1 MPIEKPKI
9 RPVESFPVDQDGQTY
24 ICLRDPSGIAPT
36 PILIG
41 MGAYFLVTLFDGTC
55 SKIDLQAAFTKRF
68 GEPLPSE
75 HLDGLIDA
83 LDQGFFL
90 DSPAYAARMDQVR
103 EEFAR
108 NPQRPA
114 ALAGL
119 CYEQEPVKLRREI
132 EAFFHA
138 PGGPGQIPQPSSDG
152 APLSGLIAPHIDPRR
167 GGPAYAHAYGE
178 LLTRERPDLVII
190 LGTSHYGRGPQLF
203 TATRKDYMTPLGAV
217 ATDRDFVDRAGG
229 ALSRRRPL
237 RRRTAPSQ
245 RAFDRVSGAVSGV
258 GAGHRRLQDCADPGQ
273 LVPSRWWQWRVPAV
287 EPRVS
292 GFIEALR
299 AEIAAEKRRVLI
311 VAGVD
316 FAHVGKKF
324 GDSFSADAKIAEWVK
339 DEDLALI
346 ENIKRGD
353 PDGFFG
359 EIAKDHDARKIC
371 GLAPMYTQLELLR
384 GHPARLLMHDIAME
398 PQTES
403 AVSFASLAID

>member
-1 MPIEKPKI
+1 MENPKI
-9 RPVESFPVDQDGQTY
+9 RAVEAFPVDQEGQTY

-41 MGAYFLVTLFDGTC
+41 MGAYFLVTLFDGTN
-55 SKIDLQAAFTKRF
+55 SKLDLKAAFTRRF
-68 GEPLPSE
+68 GDLLPSE
-75 HLDGLIDA
+75 HLDGLIGA
-83 LDQGFFL
+83 LDQGYFL
-90 DSPAYAARMDQVR
+90 DSPAYAARIAEVR
-103 EEFAR
+103 EEYLR

-119 CYEQEPVKLRREI
+119 CYENEPVKLRREI
-132 EAFFHA
+132 EAFFIA
-138 PGGPGQIPQPSSDG
+138 PGGPGQIPQPNSSG

-190 LGTSHYGRGPQLF
+190 LGTSHYGSGPQLF

-217 ATDRDFVDRAGG
+217 TTDREFLDRLAARYKDGDLFAEELLHRNEHSIEFQALFLAWALGTAGYKVVPILVG
-229 ALSRRRPL
+229 SFHEMVATGETPVLD
-237 RRRTAPSQ
+237 Q
-245 RAFDRVSGAVSGV
+245 RV
-258 GAGHRRLQDCADPGQ
+258 G
-273 LVPSRWWQWRVPAV
+273 
-287 EPRVS
+287 

-299 AEIAAEKRRVLI
+299 AELAAENRRVLI

-324 GDSFSADAKIAEWVK
+324 GDSFSADQKIADWVK
-339 DEDLALI
+339 AEDLDLI

-353 PDGFFG
+353 PAGFFAD
-359 EIAKDHDARKIC
+359 IAKDQDQRKIC
-371 GLAPMYTQLELLR
+371 GLSPMYTQLELLR
-384 GHPARLLMHDIAME
+384 DHRARLLMHDIAME

>member
-1 MPIEKPKI
+1 MENPKI
-9 RPVESFPVDQDGQTY
+9 RAVEAFPVDQDGQTY

-41 MGAYFLVTLFDGTC
+41 TGAYFLVTLFDGTN
-55 SKIDLQAAFTKRF
+55 SKLDLKAAFTRRF
-68 GEPLPSE
+68 GDLLPSE
-75 HLDGLIDA
+75 HLDALIAA

-90 DSPAYAARMDQVR
+90 DSPTYAARMAEVR
-103 EEFAR
+103 EEYLR

-119 CYEQEPVKLRREI
+119 CYENEPVRLRREI
-132 EAFFHA
+132 EAFFIA
-138 PGGPGQIPQPSSDG
+138 PGGPGQIPQPNSSG

-190 LGTSHYGRGPQLF
+190 LGTSHYGSGPQLF

-217 ATDRDFVDRAGG
+217 ATDREFVDRLAARYGDGDLLAEELLHRNEHSIEFQALFLAWALGTAGYKVVPILVG
-229 ALSRRRPL
+229 SFHEMVTSGETPALD
-237 RRRTAPSQ
+237 A
-245 RAFDRVSGAVSGV
+245 RVG
-258 GAGHRRLQDCADPGQ
+258 
-273 LVPSRWWQWRVPAV
+273 
-287 EPRVS
+287 

-299 AEIAAEKRRVLI
+299 AELAAESRRVLI

-324 GDSFSADAKIAEWVK
+324 GDTFSADDKIAEWVK
-339 DEDLALI
+339 AEDLALI

-353 PDGFFG
+353 PAGFFAD
-359 EIAKDHDARKIC
+359 IAKDQDRRKIC
-371 GLAPMYTQLELLR
+371 GLSPMYTQLELLR
-384 GHPARLLMHDIAME
+384 DHRARLLMHDIAME

>member
-1 MPIEKPKI
+1 MENPKI
-9 RPVESFPVDQDGQTY
+9 RAVEAFPVDQDGQTY

-41 MGAYFLVTLFDGTC
+41 MGAYFLVTLFDGTN
-55 SKIDLQAAFTKRF
+55 SKLDLQAAFTRRF
-68 GEPLPSE
+68 GDLLPSE
-75 HLDGLIDA
+75 HLDALISA

-90 DSPAYAARMDQVR
+90 DSPASAVRIAEVR
-103 EEFAR
+103 EEYLR

-114 ALAGL
+114 ALASL
-119 CYEQEPVKLRREI
+119 CYENEPVKLRREI
-132 EAFFHA
+132 EAFFSA
-138 PGGPGQIPQPSSDG
+138 PGGPGQIPQPNSNG
-152 APLSGLIAPHIDPRR
+152 AALSGLIAPHIDPRR

-203 TATRKDYMTPLGAV
+203 TATHKDYMTPLGAV
-217 ATDRDFVDRAGG
+217 TTDREFLDRLAARYSDGDLFAEELLHRNEHSIEFQALFLAWALGTAGYTVVPILVG
-229 ALSRRRPL
+229 SFHEMVTSGETPALD
-237 RRRTAPSQ
+237 A
-245 RAFDRVSGAVSGV
+245 RVG
-258 GAGHRRLQDCADPGQ
+258 
-273 LVPSRWWQWRVPAV
+273 
-287 EPRVS
+287 

-299 AEIAAEKRRVLI
+299 AELAAENRRVLI

-324 GDSFSADAKIAEWVK
+324 GDSFSADQKIAEWVK
-339 DEDLALI
+339 TEDLALI

-353 PDGFFG
+353 PAGFFAD
-359 EIAKDHDARKIC
+359 IVKDQDQRKIC
-371 GLAPMYTQLELLR
+371 GLSPMYTQLELLR
-384 GHPARLLMHDIAME
+384 DHRARLLMHDIAME